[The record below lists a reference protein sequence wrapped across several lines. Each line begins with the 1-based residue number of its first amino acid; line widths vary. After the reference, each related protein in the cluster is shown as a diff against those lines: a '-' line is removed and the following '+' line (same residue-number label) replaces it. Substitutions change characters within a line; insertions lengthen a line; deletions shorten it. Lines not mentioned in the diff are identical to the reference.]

1 MVRGG
6 ARSESAKVEI
16 RTLAAS
22 GVVVSVVSGVAVVVG
37 MIMDEELGE
46 GGGGGIYI
54 LQLHPAARLFPAAL
68 PAFFVGGVPIS
79 PHRLVGYAR
88 TRERHFS
95 FSAGVFTGLFNR

>member
-1 MVRGG
+1 VVRGG

-46 GGGGGIYI
+46 GGGGGRRDIYI
-54 LQLHPAARLFPAAL
+54 AATSGCPIVPRRTPRVFRRRSPDFPT
-68 PAFFVGGVPIS
+68 S
-79 PHRLVGYAR
+79 PCRVCTHKG
-88 TRERHFS
+88 TS
-95 FSAGVFTGLFNR
+95 F